1 MTMLSDESEPSS
13 TGSAPP
19 TKGAEIG
26 QEVRIRVDQRDED
39 QASAAPRLAAVT
51 VEAGLPRG
59 LKKDRGI
66 PFSLKVV
73 CRDIRAVAVR
83 LDIVLHGSRSP
94 SSWHDRREYDV
105 AVLIVVPVVGR
116 GRSAFGSSRRKNPP
130 PRLLLFSIRH
140 QDASSP

>member
-73 CRDIRAVAVR
+73 CRDIRAVASTAVDR
-83 LDIVLHGSRSP
+83 R
-94 SSWHDRREYDV
+94 SSWRDRREDDV
-105 AVLIVVPVVGR
+105 AADDVLIAVPVEGVVFPP
-116 GRSAFGSSRRKNPP
+116 SAPAAEKNPP